1 MYLFLEQPL
10 TGMVVK
16 TQVTHLIDKDRVS
29 KEQSILF
36 AIIAQISKS
45 NIDVE
50 SHAYK
55 ITGKK
60 IWSI

>member
-1 MYLFLEQPL
+1 
-10 TGMVVK
+10 MVVK

-55 ITGKK
+55 ITDKK
-60 IWSI
+60 ILSI